1 MGYTNISSHTVVPQ
15 ARHRKSSP
23 QGYAG
28 LVLGVLVWLI
38 SVPYASAAVLRVPR
52 SYATIQAGIAAASAG
67 DTVLVAPG
75 IYFENVTMK
84 SGVHIQGEPG
94 AILDGSQGA
103 GAVVSAASGVEP
115 TAVLSGFVVR
125 RGREAGI
132 FLNQASPT
140 LRNNVIIEHAG
151 PGIDCAQASPYVLNN
166 AIVANAGGGIVC
178 QFPGT
183 APVITYNA
191 FWQNQPADVLGCTPG
206 IGNRYEDPGFVNA
219 PQGNYRLR
227 PGSPLINA
235 GDPDPALRDRDKSR
249 SDIGAYGGP
258 LPLKEE
264 RRVSAAPS
272 VFEELF
278 GTPEILRGSLSAS
291 GLPGI
296 IHVPT
301 ATTVPEGSLDVGYNV
316 TRDPKVFPGVNQQKN
331 FNFAFGFLPRLTIG
345 GRGTDARNTDIG
357 KQLAGDISANA
368 HFLVLEDKSW
378 WPGVAVGLED
388 VGGGATF
395 FRSGYVTLSKSL
407 FGRLRGTVGFGT
419 GPDVLKGPFAGGEL
433 ALNRFVTLL
442 GEYDADAVNA
452 GVRLF
457 PLPEKWESYGI
468 PRPTVDV
475 MWQQGGHVSWGISF
489 RSVLGEG
496 KFQAQREAR
505 ADKRYS
511 RQSAALSAAT
521 SLQAVS
527 EQLQAELLER
537 GLENV
542 RITVARLESGLTVVV
557 EYENR
562 RYNRDELDAL
572 GFVLGLAAIHT
583 PAAITHMR
591 VIVNEVNIPVL
602 EVSTSVEAFLAF
614 LNERMS
620 AQTFAQQLRISQ
632 EVHWPLPTVTPEAQ
646 TDKRDRSWLKLDV
659 FVRPGIETRILT
671 ELGVADM
678 RFTLFPDAF
687 IQLTPGTVVNVRAA
701 IPATQTPDFPGELGN
716 PDVDRVLLHQAVRL
730 PLGAWSRWAT
740 GLTQLSI
747 GRFSLQEVGIAD
759 ETALTLLEGVL
770 FVKGTLAR
778 VGPSYADLDRSVALA
793 NGRVRYPP
801 WDLTLS
807 VTAGRFLDGDR
818 GATVDLSRF
827 FGNTEIG
834 VFFRHTGNGSQAGL
848 RFAVPL
854 TLDKELPPW
863 RVRPRLPDLF
873 PYEQSTTVLTRT
885 NIIRGDIARPLR
897 TGHEVERVYWNRDRL
912 YPVYIRQ
919 HVDTL
924 KQAVRKWIDE
934 TS

>member
-1 MGYTNISSHTVVPQ
+1 
-15 ARHRKSSP
+15 
-23 QGYAG
+23 
-28 LVLGVLVWLI
+28 VLTI
-38 SVPYASAAVLRVPR
+38 YVPYASAAILRVPH

-67 DTVLVAPG
+67 DTVLIAPG
-75 IYFENVTMK
+75 VYFENVSMK
-84 SGVHIQGEPG
+84 PGVHIQGEPG

-103 GAVVSAASGVEP
+103 GAVVSAASGVEL

-125 RGREAGI
+125 RGQQAGI
-132 FLNQASPT
+132 FLNQAAPT
-140 LRNNVIIEHAG
+140 LRNNVIIENAG
-151 PGIDCAQASPYVLNN
+151 PGIDCAQASPSIVNN

-178 QFPGT
+178 QYPGT
-183 APVITYNA
+183 APVITYNV

-219 PQGNYRLR
+219 SQGNYRLR
-227 PGSPLINA
+227 PDSPLINA
-235 GDPDPALRDRDKSR
+235 GDPDPALHDRDGSR

-258 LPLKEE
+258 PPRQESP
-264 RRVSAAPS
+264 RAS
-272 VFEELF
+272 VASSIFEELF
-278 GTPEILRGSLSAS
+278 GTPEVLRNSLSAS

-301 ATTVPEGSLDVGYNV
+301 ATTVPDGSLDVGYNT
-316 TRDPKVFPGVNQQKN
+316 TRDPQAFPGVNQQKN

-345 GRGTDARNTDIG
+345 GRGTVATDTNLPNDSSRVLGNDLAR
-357 KQLAGDISANA
+357 DISANA
-368 HFLVLEDKSW
+368 QFLLLEDKSW
-378 WPGVAVGLED
+378 WPSIAVGLQD
-388 VGGGATF
+388 IGGGAAF
-395 FRSGYVTLSKSL
+395 LRSGYVTLSKTL
-407 FGRLRGTVGFGT
+407 FGRLRGTFGVGT
-419 GPDVLKGPFAGGEL
+419 GPDVLKGPFAGAEL

-442 GEYDADAVNA
+442 GEYDADAFNA

-457 PLPEKWESYGI
+457 PLPEKWEAYGI

-475 MWQQGGHVSWGISF
+475 IWQEGGHVSWGISF
-489 RSVLGEG
+489 RSVLGEA
-496 KFQAQREAR
+496 KYQAQREAR
-505 ADKRYS
+505 AGKRYS
-511 RQSAALSAAT
+511 RPSTAPFAET
-521 SLQAVS
+521 SLQIVS
-527 EQLQAELLER
+527 ERLQAELLER

-542 RITVARLESGLTVVV
+542 RITIDRHESGLTVVV

-572 GFVLGLAAIHT
+572 GLVLGLAALRT
-583 PAAITHMR
+583 PPAVTYMR
-591 VIVNEVNIPVL
+591 VIVHEVNIPVL

-614 LNERMS
+614 VNEQMS
-620 AQTFAQQLRISQ
+620 APAFAQQLRITQ
-632 EVHWPLPTVTPEAQ
+632 EVHRPLPMVKPEAQ
-646 TDKRDRSWLKLDV
+646 TDKRERSWLKLDV
-659 FVRPGIETRILT
+659 FLRPGIETQILT
-671 ELGVADM
+671 EVGVADM

-701 IPATQTPDFPGELGN
+701 IPVTQTSGFPGELGD

-730 PLGAWSRWAT
+730 PLGTWSRWAT

-759 ETALTLLEGVL
+759 ETALTLLQGVL
-770 FVKGTLAR
+770 FAKGTLAR
-778 VGPSYADLDRSVALA
+778 VGSSFSDLDRTVALA

-818 GATVDLSRF
+818 GVAADLSRF

-834 VFFRHTGNGSQAGL
+834 VFFRHTDNGSQAGL

-873 PYEQSTTVLTRT
+873 PYEQSTTVLTDV
-885 NIIRGDIARPLR
+885 NVIRGNIGRPLR
-897 TGHEVERVYWNRDRL
+897 TGHDIERVYWNRDRL

>member
-1 MGYTNISSHTVVPQ
+1 
-15 ARHRKSSP
+15 
-23 QGYAG
+23 
-28 LVLGVLVWLI
+28 VLTI
-38 SVPYASAAVLRVPR
+38 YVPYASAAILRVPH

-67 DTVLVAPG
+67 DTVLIAPG
-75 IYFENVTMK
+75 VYFENVSMK
-84 SGVHIQGEPG
+84 PGVHIQGEPG

-103 GAVVSAASGVEP
+103 GAVVSAASGVEL

-125 RGREAGI
+125 RGQQAGI
-132 FLNQASPT
+132 FLNQAAPT
-140 LRNNVIIEHAG
+140 LRNNVIIENAG
-151 PGIDCAQASPYVLNN
+151 PGIDCAQASPSIVNN

-178 QFPGT
+178 QYPGT
-183 APVITYNA
+183 APVITYNV

-219 PQGNYRLR
+219 SQGNYRLR
-227 PGSPLINA
+227 PDSPLINA
-235 GDPDPALRDRDKSR
+235 GDPDPALHDRDGSR

-258 LPLKEE
+258 PPRQESP
-264 RRVSAAPS
+264 RASAAS
-272 VFEELF
+272 SIFEELF
-278 GTPEILRGSLSAS
+278 GTPEVLRNSLSAS

-301 ATTVPEGSLDVGYNV
+301 ATTVPDGSLDVGYNT
-316 TRDPKVFPGVNQQKN
+316 TRDPQAFPGVNQQKN

-345 GRGTDARNTDIG
+345 GRGTVATDTNLPNDSSRVLGNDLAR
-357 KQLAGDISANA
+357 DISANA
-368 HFLVLEDKSW
+368 QFLLLEDKSW
-378 WPGVAVGLED
+378 WPSIAVGLQD
-388 VGGGATF
+388 IGGGAAF
-395 FRSGYVTLSKSL
+395 LRSGYVTLSKTL
-407 FGRLRGTVGFGT
+407 FGRLRGTFGVGT
-419 GPDVLKGPFAGGEL
+419 GPDVLKGPFAGAEL

-442 GEYDADAVNA
+442 GEYDADAFNA

-457 PLPEKWESYGI
+457 PLPEKWEAYGI

-475 MWQQGGHVSWGISF
+475 IWQEGGHVSWGISF
-489 RSVLGEG
+489 RSVLGEA
-496 KFQAQREAR
+496 KYQAQREAR
-505 ADKRYS
+505 AGKRYS
-511 RQSAALSAAT
+511 RPSTAPFAET
-521 SLQAVS
+521 SLQIVS
-527 EQLQAELLER
+527 ERLQAELLER

-542 RITVARLESGLTVVV
+542 RITIDRHESGLTVVV

-572 GFVLGLAAIHT
+572 GLVLGLAALRT
-583 PAAITHMR
+583 PPAVTYMR
-591 VIVNEVNIPVL
+591 VIVHEVNIPVL

-614 LNERMS
+614 VNEQMS
-620 AQTFAQQLRISQ
+620 APAFAQQLRITQ
-632 EVHWPLPTVTPEAQ
+632 EVHRPLPMVKPEAQ
-646 TDKRDRSWLKLDV
+646 TDKRERSWLKLDV
-659 FVRPGIETRILT
+659 FLRPGIETQILT
-671 ELGVADM
+671 EVGVADM

-701 IPATQTPDFPGELGN
+701 IPVTQTSGFPGELGD

-730 PLGAWSRWAT
+730 PLGTWSRWAT

-759 ETALTLLEGVL
+759 ETALTLLQGVL
-770 FVKGTLAR
+770 FAKGTLAR
-778 VGPSYADLDRSVALA
+778 VGSSFSDLDRTVALA

-818 GATVDLSRF
+818 GVAADLSRF

-834 VFFRHTGNGSQAGL
+834 VFFRHTDNGSQAGL

-873 PYEQSTTVLTRT
+873 PYEQSTTVLTDV
-885 NIIRGDIARPLR
+885 NVIRGNIGRPLR
-897 TGHEVERVYWNRDRL
+897 TGHDIERVYWNRDRL